1 MTREGKSRTAI
12 LAGLAIVA
20 VLLVWVIIASLPG
33 SGSKEPETGEVILR
47 TRIKESFT
55 LDDML
60 QKVEKENTSK
70 PASLPEFD
78 PVTEE
83 PADTA
88 GNEREIR
95 RIQELIRNNER
106 ELGAGITA
114 PVQQPASSGGK
125 EKTAL
130 QEKKEGE
137 VRPEHRKAVDTVPR
151 APARRGFNTVRL
163 VRQEERNV
171 IKAFVHSTQTVMV
184 GSTLKMQLAENCLT
198 DDGQRIRKGTPVFGE
213 VTGINGERVLVKI
226 TSVNLGGNILPFD
239 KQVYSEDA
247 IQGIYVPGNVKAETA
262 QEAGVAGISGANTN
276 ISGGF
281 DIGSQLVAGAANSV
295 INATKSAASKNIRK
309 VKVTIKTNYRI
320 LLRQP
325 EE

>member
-1 MTREGKSRTAI
+1 MTRDGKSRIAI
-12 LAGLAIVA
+12 LAGLGIVV
-20 VLLVWVIIASLPG
+20 VLLVWAFIASLPA

-47 TRIKESFT
+47 TRIKDSFT

-60 QKVEKENTSK
+60 QKVGKENTSK
-70 PASLPEFD
+70 SASLSGFD

-95 RIQELIRNNER
+95 RIQELIRDNER
-106 ELGAGITA
+106 ELGAGITV
-114 PVQQPASSGGK
+114 PVQQPVASRGK
-125 EKTAL
+125 EKPAL
-130 QEKKEGE
+130 QEKKEEE
-137 VRPEHRKAVDTVPR
+137 VRP
-151 APARRGFNTVRL
+151 
-163 VRQEERNV
+163 
-171 IKAFVHSTQTVMV
+171 
-184 GSTLKMQLAENCLT
+184 
-198 DDGQRIRKGTPVFGE
+198 GQRIRKGTPVFGE
-213 VTGINGERVLVKI
+213 VTGIDGERVLVKI
-226 TSVNLGGNILPFD
+226 TSVNLGGNILPFE

-262 QEAGVAGISGANTN
+262 QEAGAAGISGANTN

-281 DIGSQLVAGAANSV
+281 DMGSQLVAGAANSV

>member
-1 MTREGKSRTAI
+1 MC
-12 LAGLAIVA
+12 
-20 VLLVWVIIASLPG
+20 
-33 SGSKEPETGEVILR
+33 
-47 TRIKESFT
+47 
-55 LDDML
+55 
-60 QKVEKENTSK
+60 
-70 PASLPEFD
+70 
-78 PVTEE
+78 
-83 PADTA
+83 
-88 GNEREIR
+88 IR
-95 RIQELIRNNER
+95 DR
-106 ELGAGITA
+106 ITA

-137 VRPEHRKAVDTVPR
+137 VRPEHRKAVDSVPR

-262 QEAGVAGISGANTN
+262 QEAGAAGISGANTN

-281 DIGSQLVAGAANSV
+281 DMGSQLVAGAANSV